1 MKLALQPRIP
11 AMIDEHIRSG
21 RYATPEDVVGAALF
35 ALEEQLQSIH
45 FAPGELEELLAE
57 GERSIAEE
65 GTFDG
70 EESFRLRQERRSQ
83 KRADGQ

>member
-45 FAPGELEELLAE
+45 FAPGEHEEL
-57 GERSIAEE
+57 
-65 GTFDG
+65 
-70 EESFRLRQERRSQ
+70 
-83 KRADGQ
+83 